1 MIPARRFAVIGDPIG
16 HSLSPVM
23 HAAALAKLGLPHT
36 YEAIRVREG
45 ELPAVLDRLRRGELA
60 GLNVTVPHKVA
71 VMRLCDAL
79 TPEATATGAVNTVS
93 IDADGRLVGT
103 NTDVE
108 GLRTDL
114 VAHGV
119 SPRAALVLGA
129 GGAARAA
136 VLAVSSLRSASG
148 EATAVVIAA
157 RRDEAAARLATEVGC
172 ARATAWRAIEGPAG
186 GFDLIVNATSAG
198 MAGTDDGTPLADALD
213 RAPLAEPIGSSVAY
227 DLVYRPPAGLATTPF
242 LARAGSRGLRTIDGV
257 GMLVEQGAR
266 ALAIFLRLPMDD
278 TFRAVRGVMR
288 HAILAALDR
297 AP

>member
-1 MIPARRFAVIGDPIG
+1 VIEARRFAVIGDPIA
-16 HSLSPVM
+16 HSLSPAM
-23 HAAALAKLGLPHT
+23 HGAALAKLGLPHT

-45 ELPAVLDRLRRGELA
+45 ELPATLDRLRRGELS

-79 TPEATATGAVNTVS
+79 TDEATATGAVNTVW
-93 IDADGRLVGT
+93 IDADARLVGT

-136 VLAVSSLRSASG
+136 VLAASSLTSASG
-148 EATAVVIAA
+148 EATTVVIAA
-157 RRDEAAARLATEVGC
+157 RRDEAAAQLAASVGR
-172 ARATAWRAIEGPAG
+172 ARATAWRAIEAPPG

-198 MAGTDDGTPLADALD
+198 MAGTDDGAPLADVLD
-213 RAPLAEPIGSSVAY
+213 RAPLAEPRTAAVAY
-227 DLVYRPPAGLATTPF
+227 DLVYRPPTGLATTPF
-242 LARAGSRGLRTIDGV
+242 LAHAGALGLRPIDGV

-266 ALAIFLRLPMDD
+266 ALSIFLRRPMDD
-278 TFRAVRGVMR
+278 SLREVRTVMLR
-288 HAILAALDR
+288 AILAALGR